1 MSRAVIGA
9 DVELRRPGPDGPYDL
24 VQASFKSEDGLDFT
38 VFVQPQN
45 NPPETWDKLGYPRQ
59 FLEAG
64 ITRDAFEKLAR
75 AIVKGKTVLVWNA
88 EHEKS
93 YLPFLTELSVDGR
106 PICDVQDLMWWAS
119 PLVTREW
126 SWKYGTWK
134 FAKMT
139 AAAEEFRLTYDA
151 PGPHDAGADA
161 SMLLKIYKKLN
172 QLEPSYKVRDEFSG
186 LRLAYDDSDER
197 VKDWEDND
205 QLPF

>member
-1 MSRAVIGA
+1 MSRLPLSASNLMRHTPPTAIIWRWRNEPSCHGA

-119 PLVTREW
+119 PLVTKEW

-139 AAAEEFRLTYDA
+139 A
-151 PGPHDAGADA
+151 PQ
-161 SMLLKIYKKLN
+161 KN
-172 QLEPSYKVRDEFSG
+172 
-186 LRLAYDDSDER
+186 SD
-197 VKDWEDND
+197 
-205 QLPF
+205 